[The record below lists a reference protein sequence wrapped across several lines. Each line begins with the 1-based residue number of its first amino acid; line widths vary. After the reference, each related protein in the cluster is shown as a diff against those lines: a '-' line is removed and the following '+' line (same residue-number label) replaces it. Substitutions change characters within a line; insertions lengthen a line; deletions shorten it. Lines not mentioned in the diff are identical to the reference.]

1 MGRSVNGGQ
10 TTARWVRRPVDCYR
24 IVTTPVTRARGWR
37 LYTRTGRRILDLTG
51 GEGAALLGHRSAGA
65 RRRISAALDR
75 GTTLPLAGAWPRR
88 LATLLDDAVPA
99 APARAVSAPHALL
112 LPLATDEGAAVVAGG
127 NAEIVAFRLP
137 LPFGE
142 APVLEF
148 DAANPPSFDR
158 LLELASQLGS
168 GICAAMA
175 AALVELQRASREPA
189 ERIAVA
195 RTFRTP
201 ERWYRL
207 GVYLWNEHRSGDR
220 AAWDAFR
227 RRALAEGLL
236 LPRFGMPIVLPG
248 EVSRRERSIWE
259 ERIDDWPE

>member
-1 MGRSVNGGQ
+1 MGRSVNSGQ

-24 IVTTPVTRARGWR
+24 IVTTPVARARGWR
-37 LYTRTGRRILDLTG
+37 LYTRTGQRILDLTG

-65 RRRISAALDR
+65 RRRISDALDR

-99 APARAVSAPHALL
+99 AQSRAVSAPHALL
-112 LPLATDEGAAVVAGG
+112 LPLATDGGATVVAGG
-127 NAEIVAFRLP
+127 NVEIVAFRLP

-158 LLELASQLGS
+158 LQELASQLGS

-195 RTFRTP
+195 QTFRTP
-201 ERWYRL
+201 ERWHRL
-207 GVYLWNEHRSGDR
+207 GVYLWNERGPDNR
-220 AAWDAFR
+220 TAWDAFR
-227 RRALAEGLL
+227 RRALAAGLL

-248 EVSRRERSIWE
+248 EVSRRERSNWE
-259 ERIDDWPE
+259 EQVHEWPT